1 MISWYIAQAQ
11 WKRIWRNRLGRLAIL
26 AILFVP
32 LLYCGLYL
40 YAFWDPYG
48 SLNQLPVAL
57 VNEDQGGIYKGEREN
72 LGNELVDE
80 IKEKIEVNWHV
91 VNRSEAKE
99 GVEGDKYFLAII
111 IPSDF
116 TERSLS
122 ITTSNPKKAKLNFIR
137 NEGKNYVAGQI
148 AMRIENELSTGIG
161 KKFTQEYI
169 SNIFDLINES
179 KEGLTKAADAAE
191 KIADGTKKLS
201 ESSHRIQESITKASD
216 GANKILSGTRT
227 LQESAGQLEDG
238 SREVNDGTKQ
248 LVDKVEQIGYRVQE
262 IQRLF
267 PLQAGKISQKF
278 QDLQQDVEKIR
289 TLADG
294 TDRLYQGLIRF
305 HKGTDDL
312 ESAISQLTK
321 GLNELSQKIP
331 EFVASMEKISESNQQ
346 LARKLSE
353 SSTGSEADSKL
364 LAEIVS
370 DPIDTEDKS
379 THQVGEYGVGLAPYF
394 LPLSLWIGALML
406 FFVLPINEKRWKFG
420 PYRLGL
426 VPLGQFL
433 SLYPIGIFQA
443 LLTGSIV
450 HYGLGLPIE
459 LGVSYYLFLICIS
472 LMSITV
478 IGFFIGTFGD
488 GPGRLLAI
496 VILVLQL
503 VSSGGTFPTELI
515 PGPLQKISGFL
526 PMSHGV
532 NGLRNII
539 ALNRPEEM
547 LRYFVAILGFLAL
560 ALIGSIL
567 IQRRSFKWRDLK
579 PRDRLEVG

>member
-1 MISWYIAQAQ
+1 MISWYIAQAE

-57 VNEDQGGIYKGEREN
+57 VNEDQGGVYKGEKEN

-80 IKEKIEVNWHV
+80 IKEKIDVNWHV
-91 VNRSEAKE
+91 VNRNEAKV

-116 TERSLS
+116 TELSLS
-122 ITTSNPKKAKLNFIR
+122 ISTSNPKKAKLDFIR

-148 AMRIENELSTGIG
+148 AIRIENELSTGIG

-179 KEGLTKAADAAE
+179 KEGVTKAADAAG
-191 KIADGTKKLS
+191 KIADGTKKLY
-201 ESSHRIQESITKASD
+201 ESSNRIQEAITKAST

-227 LQESAGQLEDG
+227 LQQSAGQLEDG
-238 SREVNDGTKQ
+238 ARQVNDGTKQ
-248 LVDKVEQIGYRVQE
+248 LVDKVEQIGSRVQE
-262 IQRLF
+262 IQRLS
-267 PLQAGKISQKF
+267 PLHAGKVSQKF
-278 QDLQQDVEKIR
+278 QDLQQDIEKIR
-289 TLADG
+289 ELANG
-294 TDRLYQGLIRF
+294 TDKLYQGLIRF
-305 HKGTDDL
+305 HKGADDL
-312 ESAISQLTK
+312 ENALSQLTN
-321 GLNELSQKIP
+321 GLNELNQKLP
-331 EFVASMEKISESNQQ
+331 EFVSNMQKVADSNQQ
-346 LARKLSE
+346 LARKLNE
-353 SSTGSEADSKL
+353 ASTGSEADSKL

-394 LPLSLWIGALML
+394 LPLSLWIGAIML

-459 LGVSYYLFLICIS
+459 LGISYYLFLICIS

-496 VILVLQL
+496 VVLVLQL

-560 ALIGSIL
+560 TLMGSIL
-567 IQRRSFKWRDLK
+567 IQRRSFKWKDLK